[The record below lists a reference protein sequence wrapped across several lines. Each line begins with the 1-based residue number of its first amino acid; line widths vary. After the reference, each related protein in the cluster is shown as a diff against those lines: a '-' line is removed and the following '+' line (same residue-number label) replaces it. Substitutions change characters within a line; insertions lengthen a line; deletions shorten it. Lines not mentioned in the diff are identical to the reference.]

1 MTDRELLKI
10 LYRDGWYEYQ
20 TRGSHIQLKHNEK
33 IGKVTVPNHAG
44 DIPKG
49 TVNSILKQAR
59 LK

>member
-1 MTDRELLKI
+1 MTFKDLDSLLKA
-10 LYRDGWYEYQ
+10 DGWQLKEI
-20 TRGSHIQLKHNEK
+20 RGSHFHYNHSTKK
-33 IGKVTVPNHAG
+33 GKVTVPNHKG